1 MASPPPPSLSAWFQ
15 MLRIPAPL
23 SDQYEVSLQGLGY
36 DDIQSV
42 AAWLAR
48 REALS
53 GEATLA
59 LVHSLGVT
67 GARLL
72 DGDAAA
78 LALALGVTFGPHR
91 RLLERELADLRAK
104 AGRLGELAASPTAA
118 GGGGK
123 RHTLRAAAASVLRKL
138 GGSQEGI
145 SPTGISPT
153 GISPTGI
160 SPTGIS
166 PTGISPTS
174 AAAAAKAASPSA
186 DLEDELSVA
195 SGLSDGT
202 AARRLRAREAA
213 RSPGRRQ
220 SAMAAGGGFRPPP
233 MLDLGGAPS
242 LSVGADAGEEG
253 EREAGRSFEFSDGGT
268 LNINGWNIGTRGI
281 SNVPKE
287 EAGMA
292 AITEEGGT
300 PVATPSTTRTAN
312 TGPTPRGASAG
323 TPGARPAPRPA
334 PRPSSGPRSPRHV
347 RSELVLLKE
356 VGRGACGIV
365 HEALH
370 VPTMK
375 LVAVKSVAV
384 NDGEKRRQMIKELAA
399 MHGMCARD
407 IGGGGEG
414 GEGGEPIVSFY
425 DAYTDPAK
433 GTVCMVLEY
442 MNAGTLQD
450 LVAAKIDVTERMLAS
465 VALSVLS
472 GLAEVHASKQIHRDI
487 KPSNIL
493 LDRDGGIKISDFGI
507 ARKLEH
513 SVSMAST
520 FTGTLTYMSPERI
533 SGQEYSYPSDIW
545 SLGVCLATLALG
557 RYPYPTQS
565 GYWGVVQAIQDSPCP
580 DVAQARGYGRELQAF
595 IASCLAKDP
604 ALRPTAK
611 ELLGSAFLDK
621 YRGEPLATGASPET
635 SSKKVAALKSLA
647 RTVVGYH
654 VERCKPGGGGGDLAK
669 ALESMGGGG
678 LEKLSGQLGMPRD
691 VVEDVFEKEAAKAR
705 PRSGS
710 AGLGAVKVKG
720 GRGAEGFLRRS
731 RSGSGGSFGGG
742 ASSPESEGWEGPGS
756 GGGTKGRYI
765 QMALGGGAT
774 G

>member
-1 MASPPPPSLSAWFQ
+1 
-15 MLRIPAPL
+15 
-23 SDQYEVSLQGLGY
+23 
-36 DDIQSV
+36 
-42 AAWLAR
+42 
-48 REALS
+48 
-53 GEATLA
+53 
-59 LVHSLGVT
+59 
-67 GARLL
+67 
-72 DGDAAA
+72 
-78 LALALGVTFGPHR
+78 
-91 RLLERELADLRAK
+91 
-104 AGRLGELAASPTAA
+104 
-118 GGGGK
+118 
-123 RHTLRAAAASVLRKL
+123 
-138 GGSQEGI
+138 
-145 SPTGISPT
+145 
-153 GISPTGI
+153 
-160 SPTGIS
+160 
-166 PTGISPTS
+166 
-174 AAAAAKAASPSA
+174 
-186 DLEDELSVA
+186 
-195 SGLSDGT
+195 
-202 AARRLRAREAA
+202 
-213 RSPGRRQ
+213 
-220 SAMAAGGGFRPPP
+220 
-233 MLDLGGAPS
+233 
-242 LSVGADAGEEG
+242 
-253 EREAGRSFEFSDGGT
+253 
-268 LNINGWNIGTRGI
+268 
-281 SNVPKE
+281 
-287 EAGMA
+287 
-292 AITEEGGT
+292 
-300 PVATPSTTRTAN
+300 
-312 TGPTPRGASAG
+312 
-323 TPGARPAPRPA
+323 
-334 PRPSSGPRSPRHV
+334 
-347 RSELVLLKE
+347 
-356 VGRGACGIV
+356 
-365 HEALH
+365 
-370 VPTMK
+370 
-375 LVAVKSVAV
+375 
-384 NDGEKRRQMIKELAA
+384 
-399 MHGMCARD
+399 
-407 IGGGGEG
+407 
-414 GEGGEPIVSFY
+414 
-425 DAYTDPAK
+425 
-433 GTVCMVLEY
+433 

-621 YRGEPLATGASPET
+621 YVRGEGSARAKRSWWAGAAAKAGYREGRREGWRGHERSERHEGRECPSAAEAGGRAREGESAKKARASVAEAHSRSTKGVPFCGGSGRARGRERKESACFCGGSTLGMPLYGGSRLAQLAQRKRVLLWRNHSRSASATKEGPSTAEAGYFARGVSGGRPPEPPLRPARLQPHRVPGDRLGWRSVTHASLKLSVPFCSLRSPARFARLLASLGRYRGEPLATGAPPET

-742 ASSPESEGWEGPGS
+742 ASSPESEGGEGPGG